1 MTSVPKRKQFEEKTS
16 VPKRKTVLKDL
27 KITFQKSNFRRKKFC
42 K

>member
-27 KITFQKSNFRRKKFC
+27 KITFQKNFRRKKFC
-42 K
+42 I